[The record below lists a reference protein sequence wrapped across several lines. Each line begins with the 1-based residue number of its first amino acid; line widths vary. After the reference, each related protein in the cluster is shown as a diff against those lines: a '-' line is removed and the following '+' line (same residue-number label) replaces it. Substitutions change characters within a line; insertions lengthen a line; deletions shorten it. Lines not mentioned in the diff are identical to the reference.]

1 MFVLCRNCGDLTE
14 AKRMPER
21 CSACSSPR
29 LFTHGELST
38 LSIAH
43 IDCDAFYASVEKRD
57 KPDLATKPVIVGG
70 GQRGVVSACCYI
82 ARLKGVHSAMPMFQA
97 RKLCPDAVIIKPNME
112 KYSRVGREIRELM
125 QETTPLVEPL
135 SIDEAF
141 LDLSGTEKLHG
152 AVPAQ
157 TLVRLVRRIE
167 TEIGVDASVGLSY
180 NKFLAKTASDLN
192 KPRGFAV
199 IGKVEAIDFLSP
211 RPVGSI
217 WGVGKSLQAKL
228 RRDGISTIGQLR
240 QIEPE
245 KLISRYGAIGSR
257 LSKLSR
263 GMDSRAV
270 DPTGNAKSISAETT
284 FSRDISTADALA
296 YRLWPLCEKV
306 TRRLKAKGLAGCAIS
321 LKLKTSGFK
330 ILTRSRQLS
339 EPTQIA
345 EVLYR
350 EVLPLLKKEADGTKF
365 RLIGIGV
372 TKFDDESLADQGNLL
387 DGSAKGL
394 AKVEAAMDK
403 VREKFG
409 SPSIRKGRA
418 YLGD

>member
-1 MFVLCRNCGDLTE
+1 
-14 AKRMPER
+14 MPER

-167 TEIGVDASVGLSY
+167 TEIGVDTSVGLSY

-199 IGKVEAIDFLSP
+199 IGKAEAIDFLSP

-284 FSRDISTADALA
+284 FSRDISAADALA